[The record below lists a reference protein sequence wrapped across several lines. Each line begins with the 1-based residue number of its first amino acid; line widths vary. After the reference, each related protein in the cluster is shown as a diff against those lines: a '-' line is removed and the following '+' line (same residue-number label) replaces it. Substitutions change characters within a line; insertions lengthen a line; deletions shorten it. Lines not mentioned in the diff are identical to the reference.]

1 MKSSEDPSLQ
11 DREVRT
17 PPSPLP
23 ARQRGPAGLEPH
35 REGEDTVLLSVGYHL
50 FNSGDT
56 SSISL
61 TLVPCGSWYHPILL
75 TGHHYQ
81 LDTSIIY
88 KYQFTVRYCLYNNRR
103 HLHHLDT
110 NTSKI
115 PVPFQCSLQFIPPFL
130 LPCRDILVH
139 QLYTYQ
145 YNSFRFQYMLTPSF

>member
-61 TLVPCGSWYHPILL
+61 TLVPCGSWYQPILL
-75 TGHHYQ
+75 TGHHISKIQVSPTSTSLQ
-81 LDTSIIY
+81 LDTAYTTTEDTCTIWIPIP
-88 KYQFTVRYCLYNNRR
+88 VRYQCHLNACYSLYQ
-103 HLHHLDT
+103 L
-110 NTSKI
+110 
-115 PVPFQCSLQFIPPFL
+115 FY
-130 LPCRDILVH
+130 CRDTGTPA
-139 QLYTYQ
+139 LYVPVQ
-145 YNSFRFQYMLTPSF
+145 QF